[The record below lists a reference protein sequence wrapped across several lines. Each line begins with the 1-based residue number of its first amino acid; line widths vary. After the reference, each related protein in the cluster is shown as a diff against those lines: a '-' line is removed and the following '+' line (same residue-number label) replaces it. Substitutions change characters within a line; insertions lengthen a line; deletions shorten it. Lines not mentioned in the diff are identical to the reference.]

1 VTNHCRVAPVAKG
14 KWHLAYHV
22 FCHLLRIF
30 IRSDDRLLLK
40 CNYPAP
46 ALSIQPP
53 NELNRDPNGG
63 SLASPSREQAL
74 KQDFDILQHES
85 FPDLARMNE
94 LFIKHKGQLV
104 DLADVFLSSCQRWV
118 HIVHADMFRE
128 RCNTIRFEISQ
139 DYFALLVSMG
149 MVSRPFL
156 NGSAPDAL
164 RLTMY
169 ATVKKLFWEMVPLA
183 RPTLCLVQ
191 AGLLLSVYEYGQG
204 LLNASYITIS
214 ACVGMAQILG
224 LCAVQPPP
232 LPQLGT
238 LKPQDEGLQTWWGIM
253 IHERLAFFSVE
264 LRSNLTTICAI
275 IE

>member
-1 VTNHCRVAPVAKG
+1 
-14 KWHLAYHV
+14 
-22 FCHLLRIF
+22 
-30 IRSDDRLLLK
+30 
-40 CNYPAP
+40 
-46 ALSIQPP
+46 
-53 NELNRDPNGG
+53 
-63 SLASPSREQAL
+63 
-74 KQDFDILQHES
+74 
-85 FPDLARMNE
+85 MNE

-204 LLNASYITIS
+204 LLNSSYITIS

-238 LKPQDEGLQTWWGIM
+238 LKPQDEGLQTWWGIT
-253 IHERLAFFSVE
+253 IHERLAFS
-264 LRSNLTTICAI
+264 LSN
-275 IE
+275 